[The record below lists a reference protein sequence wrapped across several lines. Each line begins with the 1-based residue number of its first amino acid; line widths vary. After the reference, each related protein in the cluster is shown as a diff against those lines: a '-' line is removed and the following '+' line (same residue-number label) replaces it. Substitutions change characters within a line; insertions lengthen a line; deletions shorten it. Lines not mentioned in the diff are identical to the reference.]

1 MLDRADI
8 EKNIDKFVREL
19 FATAIEKRAS
29 DIHIEPFE
37 TSCKIRLRVDGLL
50 NELIKIGRAD
60 YEKLVTKIKLMSGM
74 DISEKRRPQDSNL
87 KVDYFEDIDFRVSSL
102 NTVNGEKLVLRILSM
117 DEFRKTSTLLGF
129 SDNSIMKLDE
139 VLRNRDGMII
149 FSGPTGSGKSTSLYS
164 LLNKLNTGSEN
175 IVTVEDPVEY
185 KIPGI
190 NQVSVN
196 EKIGL
201 DFSKILRSIL
211 RQDPDIIMIGEVRD
225 NETAQIAIRAAITG
239 HLVLTTLHTKDAISS
254 IVRLRDLGIE
264 DYLIR
269 SALSLLAS
277 QRLVRKLCSCKVKSK
292 MTDKE
297 YEFVSHFRSIPRNYE
312 IYRPKGC
319 DRCNNGYLGRE
330 AVEEVIVID
339 REFREILRDKENF
352 TQRVREKL
360 EKENFKSLAAN
371 AVDKV
376 INGVTSFEE
385 INKVLDFE

>member
-8 EKNIDKFVREL
+8 EENIDKFVREL
-19 FATAIEKRAS
+19 FATAIERRAS

-50 NELIKIGRAD
+50 NELIRIERSD

-87 KVDYFEDIDFRVSSL
+87 KVKDFDKIDFRVSSL

-117 DEFRKTSTLLGF
+117 DEFKKTSSLLGF
-129 SDNSIMKLDE
+129 SKDSIIKIDQVIRE
-139 VLRNRDGMII
+139 REGMII
-149 FSGPTGSGKSTSLYS
+149 FSGPTGSGKSTSLYAI
-164 LLNKLNTGSEN
+164 LNKLNTGAEN
-175 IVTVEDPVEY
+175 IVTVEDPVEF

-201 DFSKILRSIL
+201 DFSTALRSIL
-211 RQDPDIIMIGEVRD
+211 RQDPDIIMIGEIRD
-225 NETAQIAIRAAITG
+225 YETAQIAIRAAITG

-254 IVRLRDLGIE
+254 IVRLKDLGIE

-277 QRLVRKLCSCKVKSK
+277 QRLVRKLCDCKEKSQ
-292 MTDKE
+292 MTDRE
-297 YEFVSHFRSIPRNYE
+297 YEFVRHFRDIDRDHE
-312 IYRPKGC
+312 IYRPRGC
-319 DRCNNGYLGRE
+319 NKCKDGYLGRE
-330 AVEEVIVID
+330 AVEEVLVID
-339 REFREILRDKENF
+339 KEFREILKENSSEILK
-352 TQRVREKL
+352 EKL
-360 EKENFKSLAAN
+360 AKENFKSMAAN
-371 AVDKV
+371 AIDK
-376 INGVTSFEE
+376 IIDGVTSFEE
-385 INKVLDFE
+385 INKSLDFE